1 MKKLFL
7 FISLVLMFFLNL
19 NVYAIDL
26 IPDNP
31 PLPDGKVQ
39 IFHSNNAI
47 RIPLG
52 HQDKLC

>member
-1 MKKLFL
+1 
-7 FISLVLMFFLNL
+7 MFFLNL

-31 PLPDGKVQ
+31 PLPDEKVQ

-47 RIPLG
+47 RMPLE